1 MEFVL
6 IISFQEKF
14 LQPIESFSKQTN
26 PNKQEN
32 EDGSNNQAYWRGG
45 PAKLWYDML
54 GVPEN
59 GEEFDYGF
67 KLKDSKVRTHYIN
80 CSVFKLKIISILCSK
95 REYTSLANFFLCHYY
110 LFGRCMPTDENQSRF
125 IYSILEQSIG
135 SIFKAC

>member
-26 PNKQEN
+26 QNRQEN

-67 KLKDSKVRTHYIN
+67 KLKDNKVCKHYKI
-80 CSVFKLKIISILCSK
+80 VLYLK
-95 REYTSLANFFLCHYY
+95 
-110 LFGRCMPTDENQSRF
+110 
-125 IYSILEQSIG
+125 
-135 SIFKAC
+135 

>member
-6 IISFQEKF
+6 ILSFQEKF

-26 PNKQEN
+26 LNRQEN
-32 EDGSNNQAYWRGG
+32 EDGSNNQAYWRSG

-67 KLKDSKVRTHYIN
+67 KLKDNKVRIHYKN
-80 CSVFKLKIISILCSK
+80 CSVFKLKIISILFSK
-95 REYTSLANFFLCHYY
+95 REYTSYAYFFLSLY
-110 LFGRCMPTDENQSRF
+110 LKDAHCRMKIGCAWC
-125 IYSILEQSIG
+125 IL
-135 SIFKAC
+135 F

>member
-1 MEFVL
+1 MNVIMEFVL

-26 PNKQEN
+26 LNRQEN
-32 EDGSNNQAYWRGG
+32 EDGSNNQAYWRSG

-67 KLKDSKVRTHYIN
+67 KLKDNKVCIHYKN
-80 CSVFKLKIISILCSK
+80 CSGFKLKIISILCSK
-95 REYTSLANFFLCHYY
+95 REYISYAYFFFVC
-110 LFGRCMPTDENQSRF
+110 R
-125 IYSILEQSIG
+125 
-135 SIFKAC
+135 